1 MFRALSRR
9 LIASLVLG
17 LFFPTAA
24 FSSTYHACCMVMG
37 GEHHGGMGTMAPE
50 QAATSH
56 VGHPPSHASSSERVM
71 DGGMDHGAAEGL
83 APETESSE
91 SPVLM
96 NSAVCDCMA
105 SGAGAGAPASAP
117 DVDAAAIAA
126 ALTVFPIEVRT
137 SALGFLL
144 PYPNGP
150 PTPTV

>member
-1 MFRALSRR
+1 
-9 LIASLVLG
+9 
-17 LFFPTAA
+17 
-24 FSSTYHACCMVMG
+24 
-37 GEHHGGMGTMAPE
+37 
-50 QAATSH
+50 
-56 VGHPPSHASSSERVM
+56 
-71 DGGMDHGAAEGL
+71 
-83 APETESSE
+83 
-91 SPVLM
+91 M

-105 SGAGAGAPASAP
+105 SGAGSGAPASAP